1 MDSLFKTFSVLIRV
15 YFLLKTRQTPIMRT
29 PPIKISKP
37 QYFEYFTGGSLLVC
51 ETDFRNLMQE
61 RLDVVGIRRRG
72 KDFGCLMTNVCT
84 SLAGQSQQTSS

>member
-1 MDSLFKTFSVLIRV
+1 
-15 YFLLKTRQTPIMRT
+15 MRT

-51 ETDFRNLMQE
+51 EIDFRNLVQE
-61 RLDVVGIRRRG
+61 RSDVVRIRRRG
-72 KDFGCLMTNVCT
+72 EDFGCLMTNVCT